1 MHGIMNNKRLSA
13 LFYALFEQNKFISRY
28 IKFNNIALKYDN
40 NTYLMD
46 NIYLINGN
54 AYINLIN
61 GNALAVT

>member
-1 MHGIMNNKRLSA
+1 MRGIMNNKRLSA
-13 LFYALFEQNKFISRY
+13 LFYALFEQNKFIPRY